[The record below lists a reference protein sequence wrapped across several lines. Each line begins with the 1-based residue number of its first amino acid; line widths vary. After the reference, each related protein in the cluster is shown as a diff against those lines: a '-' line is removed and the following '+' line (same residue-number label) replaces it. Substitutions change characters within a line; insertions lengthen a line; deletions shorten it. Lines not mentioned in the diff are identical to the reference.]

1 MDPRTLRAELER
13 LGGRIRSLAVLY
25 GVVEVVGLAAASLA
39 VLFLLDRWLSLPA
52 GVRLLFLA
60 ILVVGLGALAY
71 RKILRP
77 LRRRLTAED
86 AAVAVERRFEEFDGR
101 LLSTLELEGDALASD
116 RNVSVDLV
124 ERLREETA
132 RIVDGVSFRGIFE
145 LRHLRRI
152 ALGAAVM
159 LAIDVGYGAL
169 RPDLAGIF
177 LARLVGGDV
186 RWPQR
191 IFLQVE
197 FPGAAEN
204 FTVARDA
211 DGRPT
216 GVRIARGASLPVT
229 VRARGEAPR
238 FVELRTEAESGRSGS
253 LQLTPTAGGEWVG
266 RFRNVREGFV
276 FHAHDGDPNDDG
288 REIPVEVFTPPGVA
302 SITSELTFPA
312 YTGLARRREDRGDV
326 EAPVGTS
333 VRLEIATSGA
343 VAAGRIEFDDDAPPV
358 ALTPVEASAG
368 VWSGGFEVVES
379 LSYTVHLEAENG
391 FRNLDPVTYAVIA
404 VKDRAPTVRVLEP
417 ARAHVEV
424 TAEGIVPFRV
434 VVDDDYG
441 IGAVDLAMNAFGV
454 EATRATDLRD
464 DVGPEASERRRI
476 VYSHLDLPATTF
488 EHEDGARVPQVGDS
502 YTYALRVTD
511 NRASADG
518 PNETAVEDRRVDVV
532 SQNEKMRLL
541 TERQIRMKD
550 EVQQLRELQAE
561 KVERLAQILTDYEAT
576 EGDVSPEA
584 DELAA
589 AEIGQAQITN
599 RATRLCRDF
608 TDVYEDYLLNR
619 IDRTAAAERLI
630 PLLLERKRGSSQI
643 DGFDFG
649 VYRPIVEAYRSG
661 TYGKLDVLGRLL
673 EMVSC
678 ILDVAELHSPQAG
691 VAVGDARLE
700 VDPTER
706 PEGIRRAI
714 EHQKAVLLQLDALLE
729 RMDEWEDFQEILTL
743 FRDLLED
750 QRDLNS
756 RTRESMRSR

>member
-1 MDPRTLRAELER
+1 
-13 LGGRIRSLAVLY
+13 
-25 GVVEVVGLAAASLA
+25 
-39 VLFLLDRWLSLPA
+39 
-52 GVRLLFLA
+52 
-60 ILVVGLGALAY
+60 
-71 RKILRP
+71 
-77 LRRRLTAED
+77 
-86 AAVAVERRFEEFDGR
+86 
-101 LLSTLELEGDALASD
+101 
-116 RNVSVDLV
+116 
-124 ERLREETA
+124 
-132 RIVDGVSFRGIFE
+132 
-145 LRHLRRI
+145 
-152 ALGAAVM
+152 
-159 LAIDVGYGAL
+159 
-169 RPDLAGIF
+169 
-177 LARLVGGDV
+177 
-186 RWPQR
+186 
-191 IFLQVE
+191 
-197 FPGAAEN
+197 
-204 FTVARDA
+204 
-211 DGRPT
+211 
-216 GVRIARGASLPVT
+216 
-229 VRARGEAPR
+229 RARGEAPR
-238 FVELRTEAESGRSGS
+238 FVELRTESDSGRSGS
-253 LQLTPTAGGEWVG
+253 LQLTPTVGGEWVG

-288 REIPVEVFTPPGVA
+288 REIAVEVFTPPGVA
-302 SITSELTFPA
+302 SIASELTFPT
-312 YTGLARRREDRGDV
+312 YTGLAPRREERGDV

-343 VAAGRIEFDDDAPPV
+343 VTAGRIEFDDGAPPA

-379 LSYTVHLEAENG
+379 LSYTVQLEAENG

-441 IGAVDLAMNAFGV
+441 IGAVDLSMNAYGV
-454 EATRATDLRD
+454 EATRTTDLRGD
-464 DVGPEASERRRI
+464 AGPEASERRRI
-476 VYSHLDLPATTF
+476 VYSHLDLPGTTF
-488 EHEDGARVPQVGDS
+488 QHEDGARVPQVGDS

-561 KVERLAQILTDYEAT
+561 KVERLTQILTDYEAT

-661 TYGKLDVLGRLL
+661 AYGKLDVLGRLL

-700 VDPTER
+700 VDPTDR

-756 RTRESMRSR
+756 RTRDTMRSR